1 MAIPKRK
8 TGGYCPN
15 PASAPAAPT
24 PLQPTQ
30 VARSASTT
38 PAAAPVK
45 FVRASASTSRRM
57 IISVCG
63 EEKAGKNYFGFT
75 FPAPIY
81 VHSFDIGLEG
91 TIDQFVAKKEIYVA
105 EYELEVQPGMAEP
118 KEVAEVAGKL
128 WDNFVA
134 NYKDSLVSAKQGT
147 VVIDTDTEVYELLR
161 LARFGKLT
169 QVMPHHYG
177 PVNAE
182 FRDIVRSAFDH
193 KSNLFLIGRMGDE
206 WINDAA
212 GKGNKTGQR
221 IRKGF
226 GDLPYLTQIN
236 AMCERVDNPGG
247 GSMFQAVIESC
258 RFNPECN
265 GATVGNDYEALRLAV
280 FGD

>member
-1 MAIPKRK
+1 MAISVPKR
-8 TGGYCPN
+8 N
-15 PASAPAAPT
+15 PIA
-24 PLQPTQ
+24 
-30 VARSASTT
+30 T
-38 PAAAPVK
+38 PAAAVAESPVASSPRASTFVSTTAPVK
-45 FVRASASTSRRM
+45 FSRAVASTNRRM

-63 EEKAGKNYFGFT
+63 EEKAGKNYFSFT

-91 TIDQFVAKKEIYVA
+91 TIEQFIDKKEIYTA
-105 EYELEVQPGMAEP
+105 EYELEVQPGQGASP
-118 KEVAEVAGKL
+118 QEVSESATRL
-128 WDNFVA
+128 WENFVS
-134 NYKDSLVSAKQGT
+134 NYKDSLVSARQGT
-147 VVIDTDTEVYELLR
+147 VVLDTDSEVYELLR

-182 FRDIVRSAFDH
+182 FRDIVRSAYDH
-193 KSNLFLIGRMGDE
+193 QSNLFLIGRMGDE
-206 WINDAA
+206 WLNDAS

-236 AMCERVDNPGG
+236 ALCERVDQEGG
-247 GSMFQAVIESC
+247 GSTFQAVIESC

-265 GATVGNDYEALRLAV
+265 GATVGNDYDALRLAV
-280 FGD
+280 FGV

>member
-1 MAIPKRK
+1 MAIARPTK
-8 TGGYCPN
+8 PN
-15 PASAPAAPT
+15 TSSDAPAKSPIITSPT
-24 PLQPTQ
+24 RTVSPSPNGG
-30 VARSASTT
+30 
-38 PAAAPVK
+38 PVK
-45 FVRASASTSRRM
+45 FVRASVSTNRRM

-63 EEKAGKNYFGFT
+63 EEKAGKNYFSFT

-105 EYELEVQPGMAEP
+105 EYELEIQPGQAEP
-118 KEVAEVAGKL
+118 REVAESATKL
-128 WDNFVA
+128 WDNFVG
-134 NYKDSLVSAKQGT
+134 NYKDSLSSAGKGT
-147 VVIDTDTEVYELLR
+147 VVIDTDSEVYELLR
-161 LARFGKLT
+161 LSRFGKLT
-169 QVMPHHYG
+169 QILPHNYG

-182 FRDIVRSAFDH
+182 FRDVVRSAYDH
-193 KSNLFLIGRMGDE
+193 QCNLFLIGRMADE

-221 IRKGF
+221 IRRGF

-236 AMCERVDNPGG
+236 ALCERVDREGG
-247 GSMFQAVIESC
+247 GSDFQAVIESC

-280 FGD
+280 FGE

>member
-1 MAIPKRK
+1 
-8 TGGYCPN
+8 
-15 PASAPAAPT
+15 
-24 PLQPTQ
+24 
-30 VARSASTT
+30 
-38 PAAAPVK
+38 
-45 FVRASASTSRRM
+45 M

-91 TIDQFVAKKEIYVA
+91 TIDQFVANKEIYVA
-105 EYELEVQPGMAEP
+105 EYELEVQPGMATP
-118 KEVAEVAGKL
+118 TEVADSASKL
-128 WDNFVA
+128 WDNFVS
-134 NYKDSLVSAKQGT
+134 NYKDSLASAGQGT
-147 VVIDTDTEVYELLR
+147 VICDTDTEVYELLR

-177 PVNAE
+177 PVNVE
-182 FRDIVRSAFDH
+182 FRDIIRSAYDH
-193 KSNLFLIGRMGDE
+193 KANLFLIGRLGDE
-206 WINDAA
+206 WLNDAS

-236 AMCERVDNPGG
+236 ALCERVDQDGG
-247 GSMFQAVIESC
+247 GSTFQTVIESC

-265 GATVGNDYEALRLAV
+265 GATVGNDYDALRLAV
-280 FGD
+280 FGE

>member
-1 MAIPKRK
+1 MAITRPK
-8 TGGYCPN
+8 PN
-15 PASAPAAPT
+15 
-24 PLQPTQ
+24 
-30 VARSASTT
+30 TT
-38 PAAAPVK
+38 PAPNQAPAVAPITRTSAASTPGSGAVK
-45 FVRASASTSRRM
+45 FVRASASTNRRM

-63 EEKAGKNYFGFT
+63 EEKAGKNYFSFT
-75 FPAPIY
+75 FPGPIY

-105 EYELEVQPGMAEP
+105 EYELEVQPGMATP
-118 KEVAEVAGKL
+118 AEVAESASKL
-128 WDNFVA
+128 WDNFTS
-134 NYKDSLVSAKQGT
+134 NYKDSLSSAKQGT

-182 FRDIVRSAFDH
+182 FRDIVRSAYDH
-193 KSNLFLIGRMGDE
+193 QSNLFMIGRLGDE
-206 WINDAA
+206 WLNDAS

-236 AMCERVDNPGG
+236 ALCQRVDLGGG
-247 GSMFQAVIESC
+247 GSTFEAVIESC

-265 GATVGNDYEALRLAV
+265 GATVGNEYEALRLAV
-280 FGD
+280 FGE